1 MIRCLFFKL
10 SLIRLGINLQNYS
23 EKGEDDESFLSS
35 SPDRALTCIC
45 RFV

>member
-23 EKGEDDESFLSS
+23 EKGEDDESFLYRH
-35 SPDRALTCIC
+35 PAVR
-45 RFV
+45 